1 MIQLHA
7 SVSGSIKLS
16 NNKSKEIKLGYLY
29 TAHRYV
35 LSLDKTTATIY
46 FDEGIAE
53 NVQLDIFEV
62 EQDKIENEQINIS
75 KKVADTTKQTK

>member
-16 NNKSKEIKLGYLY
+16 NNKSKDIKLGYLY
-29 TAHRYV
+29 VANRYI
-35 LSLDKTTATIY
+35 LSLDKTTATIH

-62 EQDKIENEQINIS
+62 GEGQIENEQISIS
-75 KKVADTTKQTK
+75 KKATDTTKSTK